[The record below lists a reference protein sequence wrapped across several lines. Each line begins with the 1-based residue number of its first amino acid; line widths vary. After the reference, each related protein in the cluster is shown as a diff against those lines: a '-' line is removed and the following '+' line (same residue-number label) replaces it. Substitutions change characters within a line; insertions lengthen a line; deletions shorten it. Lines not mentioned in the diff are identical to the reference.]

1 MKAAIIGVGRQG
13 RRHIEAVRSL
23 DLSLV
28 GVSDQSP
35 ESRKAAADEHGLS
48 AEDCYLDARA
58 MLEETRPDC
67 VIVATTA
74 QAHCEYVC
82 MASEAGASYI
92 LCEKPMAVSLAECDR
107 MIGVCR
113 DHGVKLAVNHP
124 RRFMEQL
131 TRPFGLIES
140 SSFGG
145 LSSMTVI
152 GGNLGMAMNGTHY
165 IEMFSYMTGEVPDH
179 VTAWFHGSNVPNP
192 RGPQFDDP
200 AGAIRL
206 STASG
211 KRMYMD
217 IGTDQGHG
225 VRVVY
230 AGPYGQIDVD
240 QLSGTMRATTR
251 MEEARGLPSTRYDAP
266 SSDTESVIEA
276 PSPVSPSAAVLD
288 ALLKDGGAPTGE
300 DGRGAVEVLVAA
312 YVSNERGSVP
322 VRPDRGLPRER
333 VFPWA

>member
-1 MKAAIIGVGRQG
+1 MG
-13 RRHIEAVRSL
+13 RRHIEVVRL
-23 DLSLV
+23 LGLNLA
-28 GVSDQSP
+28 GISDHSP
-35 ESRKAAADEHGLS
+35 DALRLAQDEHGISSEQCFRDATAL
-48 AEDCYLDARA
+48 LDRTKP
-58 MLEETRPDC
+58 EC

-74 QAHCEYVC
+74 PAHCEYTC
-82 MASEAGASYI
+82 LAAEAAAKYI

-107 MIGVCR
+107 MIEVCR

-140 SSFGG
+140 TSFGG

-165 IEMFSYMTGEVPDH
+165 FEMFRHMTREAPVQ
-179 VTAWFHGSNVPNP
+179 VTAWFYASKVPNP

-217 IGTDQGHG
+217 IGADQGHG

-240 QLSGTMRATTR
+240 ELSGTMRATTR
-251 MEEARGLPSTRYDAP
+251 KEEARGLPSTRYDAP
-266 SSDTESVIEA
+266 SSDTETVIEA
-276 PSPVSPSAAVLD
+276 PSPVGPSAAVLY
-288 ALLKDGGAPTGE
+288 ALLNDGGAPSGE
-300 DGRGAVEVLVAA
+300 DGRAAVQVLVAA
-312 YVSNERGSVP
+312 YVSNDRGSVP